1 MPKDKRTYS
10 DRRLYMIQ
18 AVKKRRLKI
27 REMAKEYKGGK
38 CMLCGYNKYLGALDF
53 HHLDPSRKGFAIS
66 TRGLT
71 RSWEKIREELDK
83 CILVCANCHRELHAG
98 ISQLPKETSVEK
110 RGEFG
115 EVLKMDNPEPSPAP
129 SNEGAGKV

>member
-1 MPKDKRTYS
+1 MPDKRTYS
-10 DRRLYMIQ
+10 DRRLYMIE
-18 AVKKRRLKI
+18 AVRKRRKKI

-38 CMLCGYNKYLGALDF
+38 CVLCGYSKYLGALDF
-53 HHLDPSRKGFAIS
+53 HHLDPSKKGFEIS

-71 RSWEKIREELDK
+71 RSWEKIKMELDK

-98 ISQLPKETSVEK
+98 ISQLPDESRVEK

-115 EVLKMDNPEPSPAP
+115 GVPQRRDNPEPSPT
-129 SNEGAGKV
+129 SVFKN